1 MSYICPVYKNVNMV
15 YSVEDRRKIVDDI
28 CKQVIEEKTSFN
40 KAIANSP
47 ITPITF
53 YDWILRDEEVRQ
65 AYNYARE
72 VRADTLFE
80 EIIDIADEPEEGE
93 VITEKPTGIEIKRG
107 DMTDHR
113 RLKIDARKWVVARML
128 PKKYGDKVDLTSG
141 GEKLQPTTIV
151 FRKYTDE

>member
-1 MSYICPVYKNVNMV
+1 MI
-15 YSVEDRRKIVDDI
+15 YSVEERRLIVDEI
-28 CKQVIEEKTSFN
+28 CKEVIEQKTSFN

-53 YDWILRDEEVRQ
+53 YDWILKDDDVRR

-80 EIIDIADEPEEGE
+80 EIIDIADQTEEGE
-93 VITEKPTGIEIKRG
+93 TVTEKPSGVEIKRG

-128 PKKYGDKVDLTSG
+128 PKKYGDKIDI
-141 GEKLQPTTIV
+141 TTDNKPINNISL
-151 FRKYTDE
+151 TDEEKKKIIDNL